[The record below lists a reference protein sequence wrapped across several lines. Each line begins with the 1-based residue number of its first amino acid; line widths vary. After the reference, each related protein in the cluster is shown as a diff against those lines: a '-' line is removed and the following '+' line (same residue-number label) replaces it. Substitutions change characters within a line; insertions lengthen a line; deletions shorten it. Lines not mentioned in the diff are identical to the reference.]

1 MPMTTVA
8 NLPRATL
15 TTAYEKAYFDWS
27 LKNKEVF
34 GQFVDWQAPIPED
47 GGGAATYDFPAF
59 GALNPTDTVLPEDR
73 DITPENIYD
82 FNQTVSPY
90 EYGRAAA
97 VTKLARWQSR
107 VNLPQQLARIMADD
121 RINSIDRIIRRAVY
135 GYGSSRPTNTFH
147 IDDSVAM
154 SSLSA
159 ASGADIITWAFITD
173 LTMQAASMGIEPMD
187 GSNFVSIIHPL
198 LLRDL
203 QNLADFK
210 NVGYYQVPDI
220 IYRGEVGM
228 LAGVR
233 FIVSRQAKIFWG
245 AGAATTTA
253 GSTTIAT
260 SAVPA
265 GSNTIVVAS
274 ASNIAVGDYLTI
286 GTVETESVSPGANLE
301 QVLVT
306 AINSTTLTVR
316 SLGTFKPDSNGKMSG
331 LRFDHAVG
339 EAVVETYNVAALP
352 IIGKN
357 SIMGVHGSSTGRY
370 GKSGYT
376 DGLDILG
383 RFGYVWWYWY
393 GGVARVDRNLILG
406 KVATSK
412 WTLGSN

>member
-8 NLPRATL
+8 NVPRATL
-15 TTAYEKAYFDWS
+15 ETAYQKEYFDWS

-59 GALNPTDTVLPEDR
+59 GALNPTDVVLPEDR

-135 GYGSSRPTNTFH
+135 GHGATRPTNVFFPAANQTMGTLTAVGNA
-147 IDDSVAM
+147 DV
-154 SSLSA
+154 LSW
-159 ASGADIITWAFITD
+159 SFLTD
-173 LTMQAASMGIEPMD
+173 LTAQAYSQGIEPMD
-187 GSNFVSIIHPL
+187 GTNFVAVVHPL
-198 LLRDL
+198 VMRDL
-203 QNLADFK
+203 QNLTDFK
-210 NVGYYQVPDI
+210 TVGYYQVPDN
-220 IYRGEVGM
+220 IYKAEVGM
-228 LAGVR
+228 LANVR
-233 FIVSRQAKIFWG
+233 FVQSRQAKVYWG
-245 AGAATTTA
+245 AGAATATA
-253 GSTTIAT
+253 GSTTVAT
-260 SAVPA
+260 AAAA
-265 GSNTIVVAS
+265 GSNTIVTAS
-274 ASNIAVGDYLTI
+274 GTNIAAGDYVTI
-286 GTVETESVSPGANLE
+286 GTVETESVSPASNLE

-306 AINSTTLTVR
+306 AVDTNTLTVR
-316 SLGTFKPDSNGKMSG
+316 SLGTYRPDSNGKTTG
-331 LRFDHAVG
+331 LLYDHAVG
-339 EAVVETYNVAALP
+339 ETVKETYNVAAIP

-357 SIMGVHGSSTGRY
+357 SVMGVHGASTGRY

-393 GGVARVDRNLILG
+393 GGVSVVNRNMILG
-406 KVATSK
+406 KAALYK
-412 WTLGSN
+412 WTIGSN

>member
-8 NLPRATL
+8 NVPNATL
-15 TTAYEKAYFDWS
+15 TTMYEKAYFDWS

-34 GQFVDWQAPIPED
+34 GQFVDWQSPIPED
-47 GGGAATYDFPAF
+47 GGGAATFDFPAF

-82 FNQTVSPY
+82 FNQTVTPY

-97 VTKLARWQSR
+97 VSKLSRWRSR

-135 GYGSSRPTNTFH
+135 GHGSSRPTNTFH
-147 IDDSVAM
+147 IDGSTAM
-154 SSLSA
+154 SDLTATSS
-159 ASGADIITWAFITD
+159 ADIITWAFITD

-187 GSNFVSIIHPL
+187 GANFVSIVHPL
-198 LLRDL
+198 LIRDI

-233 FIVSRQAKIFWG
+233 FIQSRQAKVFWG
-245 AGAATTTA
+245 AGAATATA
-253 GSTTIAT
+253 GSTTLNG
-260 SAVPA
+260 AVAA
-265 GSNTIVVAS
+265 GTNTIVVAS

-306 AINSTTLTVR
+306 AVVSTTLTVR
-316 SLGTFKPDSNGKMSG
+316 SLGTYKPDSNNKTSG
-331 LRFDHAVG
+331 LLYDHASG

-352 IIGKN
+352 IIGRN
-357 SIMGVHGSSTGRY
+357 SVIGVHGSSTGRY

-393 GGVARVDRNLILG
+393 GGVARVDRNLLLG
-406 KVATSK
+406 KVAVSK

>member
-8 NLPRATL
+8 NVPNATL
-15 TTAYEKAYFDWS
+15 TTMYEKAYFDWS

-34 GQFVDWQAPIPED
+34 GQFVDWQSPIPED
-47 GGGAATYDFPAF
+47 GGGAATFDFPAF

-82 FNQTVSPY
+82 FNQTVTPY

-97 VTKLARWQSR
+97 VSKLSRWRSR

-135 GYGSSRPTNTFH
+135 GHGSSRPTNTFH
-147 IDDSVAM
+147 IDGSTAM
-154 SSLSA
+154 SDLTATSS
-159 ASGADIITWAFITD
+159 ADIITWAFITD

-187 GSNFVSIIHPL
+187 GANFVSIVHPL
-198 LLRDL
+198 LIRDI

-233 FIVSRQAKIFWG
+233 FIQSRQAKVFWG
-245 AGAATTTA
+245 AGAATATA
-253 GSTTIAT
+253 GSTTLNG
-260 SAVPA
+260 AVAA
-265 GSNTIVVAS
+265 GTNTIVVAS

-306 AINSTTLTVR
+306 AVVSTTLTVR
-316 SLGTFKPDSNGKMSG
+316 SLGTHKPDSNNKTSG
-331 LRFDHAVG
+331 LLYDHASG

-352 IIGKN
+352 IIGRN
-357 SIMGVHGSSTGRY
+357 SVIGVHGSSTGRY

-393 GGVARVDRNLILG
+393 GGVARVDRNLLLG
-406 KVATSK
+406 KVAVSK

>member
-8 NLPRATL
+8 NVPNATL
-15 TTAYEKAYFDWS
+15 TTMYEKAYFDWS

-34 GQFVDWQAPIPED
+34 GQFVDWQSPIPED
-47 GGGAATYDFPAF
+47 GGGAATFDFPAF

-82 FNQTVSPY
+82 FNQTVTPY

-97 VTKLARWQSR
+97 VSKLSRWRSR

-135 GYGSSRPTNTFH
+135 GHGSSRPTNTFH
-147 IDDSVAM
+147 IDGSTAM
-154 SSLSA
+154 SDLTATSS
-159 ASGADIITWAFITD
+159 ADIITWAFITD

-187 GSNFVSIIHPL
+187 GANFVSIVHPL
-198 LLRDL
+198 LIRDI

-233 FIVSRQAKIFWG
+233 FIQSRQAKVFWG
-245 AGAATTTA
+245 AGAATATA
-253 GSTTIAT
+253 GSTTLNG
-260 SAVPA
+260 AVAA
-265 GSNTIVVAS
+265 GTNTIVVAS

-306 AINSTTLTVR
+306 AVVSTTLTVR
-316 SLGTFKPDSNGKMSG
+316 SLGTYKPDSNNKTSG
-331 LRFDHAVG
+331 LLYDHASG

-352 IIGKN
+352 IIGRN
-357 SIMGVHGSSTGRY
+357 SVIGVHGSSTGRY

-393 GGVARVDRNLILG
+393 GGVARVDRNMILG
-406 KVATSK
+406 KVAVSK

>member
-8 NLPRATL
+8 NVPNATL
-15 TTAYEKAYFDWS
+15 TTMYEKAYFDWS

-34 GQFVDWQAPIPED
+34 GQFVDWQSPIPED
-47 GGGAATYDFPAF
+47 GGGAATFDFPAF

-73 DITPENIYD
+73 DVTPENIYD
-82 FNQTVSPY
+82 FNQTVTPY

-97 VTKLARWQSR
+97 VSKLSRWRSR

-135 GYGSSRPTNTFH
+135 GHGSSRPTNTFH
-147 IDDSVAM
+147 IDGSTAM
-154 SSLSA
+154 SDLTATSS
-159 ASGADIITWAFITD
+159 ADIITWAFITD

-187 GSNFVSIIHPL
+187 GANFVSIVHPL
-198 LLRDL
+198 LIRDI

-233 FIVSRQAKIFWG
+233 FIQSRQAKVFWG
-245 AGAATTTA
+245 AGAATATA
-253 GSTTIAT
+253 GSTTLNG
-260 SAVPA
+260 AVAA
-265 GSNTIVVAS
+265 GTNTIVVAS

-306 AINSTTLTVR
+306 AVVSTTLTVR
-316 SLGTFKPDSNGKMSG
+316 SLGTYKPDSNNKTSG
-331 LRFDHAVG
+331 LLYDHASG

-352 IIGKN
+352 IIGRN
-357 SIMGVHGSSTGRY
+357 SVIGVHGSSTGRY

-393 GGVARVDRNLILG
+393 GGVARVDRNLLLG

>member
-8 NLPRATL
+8 NVPNATL
-15 TTAYEKAYFDWS
+15 TTMYEKAYFDWS

-34 GQFVDWQAPIPED
+34 GQFVDWQSPIPED
-47 GGGAATYDFPAF
+47 GGGAATFDFPAF

-82 FNQTVSPY
+82 FNQTVTPY

-97 VTKLARWQSR
+97 VSKLSRWRSR

-135 GYGSSRPTNTFH
+135 GHGSSRPTNTFH
-147 IDDSVAM
+147 IDGSTAM
-154 SSLSA
+154 SDLTATSS
-159 ASGADIITWAFITD
+159 ADIITWAFITD

-187 GSNFVSIIHPL
+187 GANFVSIVHPL
-198 LLRDL
+198 LIRDI

-233 FIVSRQAKIFWG
+233 FIQSRQAKVFWG
-245 AGAATTTA
+245 AGAATATA
-253 GSTTIAT
+253 GSTTLNG
-260 SAVPA
+260 AVAA
-265 GSNTIVVAS
+265 GTNTIVVAS

-306 AINSTTLTVR
+306 AVVSTTLTVR
-316 SLGTFKPDSNGKMSG
+316 SLGTYKPDSNNKTSG
-331 LRFDHAVG
+331 LLYDHASG

-352 IIGKN
+352 IIGRN
-357 SIMGVHGSSTGRY
+357 SVIGVHGSSTGRY

-393 GGVARVDRNLILG
+393 GGVARVDRNLLLG
-406 KVATSK
+406 KVATTK